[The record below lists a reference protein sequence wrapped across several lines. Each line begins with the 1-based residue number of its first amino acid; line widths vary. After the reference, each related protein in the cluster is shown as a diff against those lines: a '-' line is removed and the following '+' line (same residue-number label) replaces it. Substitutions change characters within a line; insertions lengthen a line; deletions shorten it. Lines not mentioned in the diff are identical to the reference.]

1 MKNAK
6 EYKKRL
12 ETAETYNGMDF
23 LDREEVKALRE
34 DVKERKKKRQHKGL
48 DGSNGRATWYINE
61 NGEKVLTSY
70 YTDVVAI
77 KGDKVRKIW
86 DGYSV
91 TTMKHINLFLFE
103 NGLNTMSKHE
113 WIML

>member
-12 ETAETYNGMDF
+12 ETAETYNGMDY

-34 DVKERKKKRQHKGL
+34 NVKERKKHRKHKGL

-70 YTDVVAI
+70 YEDIIAI
-77 KGDKVRKIW
+77 KDGKIRKIW
-86 DGYSV
+86 NGYSV
-91 TTMKHINLFLFE
+91 TTLKHINLFLSE
-103 NGLNTMSKHE
+103 NELDTLSKYE
-113 WIML
+113 WVML